1 MIPTSPVSRVS
12 PIRRSRSSSPAAF
25 TVVAWSLL
33 TLWVFAWL
41 LGPGVVSLL
50 DLSLNPQGHA
60 QLRAHGHPFVDARSW
75 WGVPNTLD
83 VLSNLPLVLAGA
95 AGFWCLR
102 GIALAQSTSHALR
115 VFFAGLVLS
124 GLGSATYHWAPDAA
138 TLVIDR
144 LGMAVA
150 FAGVLALSV
159 AERVGQREARL
170 FLPAVLVLA
179 VVSAVLPH
187 LQGNVL
193 PWAVVQFGGMGLVV
207 WAATRSPVQGALGVS
222 LAGLIAL
229 YAVAKLLEF
238 GDEAVFRATGEWVSG
253 HSLKHVAAACA
264 ALPILSAV
272 RRRWLGDNAPVHPA
286 AMG

>member
-1 MIPTSPVSRVS
+1 MIPTSPVALVS
-12 PIRRSRSSSPAAF
+12 PIRPPASPTAF
-25 TVVAWSLL
+25 AVVAWGLL

-41 LGPGVVSLL
+41 LGPTVVSVL

-60 QLRAHGHPFVDARSW
+60 PLHAHGHPFVDARSW

-83 VLSNLPLVLAGA
+83 VLSNLPLVLAGS

-102 GIALAQSTSHALR
+102 GRTLVRSTSHALS
-115 VFFAGLVLS
+115 VFFVGLILS
-124 GLGSATYHWAPDAA
+124 GLGSANYHWAPDAGS
-138 TLVIDR
+138 LVIDR

-159 AERVGQREARL
+159 AERVGHRASSL

-187 LQGNVL
+187 GQGNVL

-207 WAATRSPVQGALGVS
+207 WAATRSSVPGALGVS

-229 YAVAKLLEF
+229 YALAKLLEW
-238 GDEAVFRATGEWVSG
+238 GDEAVFRATGDWVSG

-264 ALPILSAV
+264 ALPILV
-272 RRRWLGDNAPVHPA
+272 RLRRRGLGDNAPVHPA

>member
-1 MIPTSPVSRVS
+1 MVT
-12 PIRRSRSSSPAAF
+12 
-25 TVVAWSLL
+25 WSLL
-33 TLWVFAWL
+33 ALWALAWL
-41 LGPGVVSLL
+41 VGPALL
-50 DLSLNPQGHA
+50 SMAGLVLHPHGHA
-60 QLRAHGHPFVDARSW
+60 DLYAHGHPFVDARSW

-95 AGFWCLR
+95 AGFLSLR
-102 GIALAQSTSHALR
+102 GRMLAQPAANALR
-115 VFFAGLVLS
+115 VFFAGLILS
-124 GLGSATYHWAPDAA
+124 GLGSASYHWAPDAGS
-138 TLVIDR
+138 LVIDR

-159 AERVGQREARL
+159 AERIGLHESRG
-170 FLPAVLVLA
+170 FLPVVLALA

-193 PWAVVQFGGMGLVV
+193 PWAVVQFGGMGLVLWV
-207 WAATRSPVQGALGVS
+207 AARPPVTGALCASWV
-222 LAGLIAL
+222 GLIAL
-229 YAVAKLLEF
+229 YAVAKLLEL

-264 ALPILSAV
+264 ALPILGALK
-272 RRRWLGDNAPVHPA
+272 RQALGDNAPVHPA

>member
-1 MIPTSPVSRVS
+1 MIPTSPVS
-12 PIRRSRSSSPAAF
+12 PIRHPSPRAAF

-33 TLWVFAWL
+33 ALWVFAWL
-41 LGPGVVSLL
+41 AGPTVLSLL
-50 DLSLNPQGHA
+50 DLALNPHGHA
-60 QLRAHGHPFVDARSW
+60 PLRAHGHPFVDARSW

-95 AGFWCLR
+95 TGLWSLQGR
-102 GIALAQSTSHALR
+102 TLNLPTRNALR
-115 VFFAGLVLS
+115 VFFAGLVLC
-124 GLGSATYHWAPDAA
+124 GLGSATYHWAPDASS
-138 TLVIDR
+138 LVIDR

-159 AERVGQREARL
+159 AERVGRREARI

-179 VVSAVLPH
+179 VVSAALPH

-207 WAATRSPVQGALGVS
+207 WAASRRPVQGALGVS
-222 LAGLIAL
+222 LIGLIAL

-253 HSLKHVAAACA
+253 HSLKHVAAASA
-264 ALPILSAV
+264 AFPILV
-272 RRRWLGDNAPVHPA
+272 GLGRHRLGDNAPVPPS
-286 AMG
+286 AMA

>member
-1 MIPTSPVSRVS
+1 MIPTSTIF
-12 PIRRSRSSSPAAF
+12 PIRRPSPPIAF
-25 TVVAWSLL
+25 TVIALSLL

-41 LGPGVVSLL
+41 LGPSVVSLL
-50 DLSLNPQGHA
+50 DLTLNLHGHA
-60 QLRAHGHPFVDARSW
+60 PLHAHGHPFVDARSW

-102 GIALAQSTSHALR
+102 GLTLAPSTTYALR

-124 GLGSATYHWAPDAA
+124 DLGSAAYHWAPDASS
-138 TLVIDR
+138 LVIDR
-144 LGMAVA
+144 MGMAVA

-159 AERVGQREARL
+159 AERVGQREARW
-170 FLPAVLVLA
+170 FLPVVLA
-179 VVSAVLPH
+179 LALVSAVLPH
-187 LQGNVL
+187 VQGNVL

-207 WAATRSPVQGALGVS
+207 WAATRRPVEGALGVS
-222 LAGLIAL
+222 LTGLVAL
-229 YAVAKLLEF
+229 YAVAKLLEL
-238 GDEAVFRATGEWVSG
+238 GDEAVFRATGDWVSG

-264 ALPILSAV
+264 ALPILSGL
-272 RRRWLGDNAPVHPA
+272 RPRPLGDNAPVHPA

>member
-1 MIPTSPVSRVS
+1 MIPTSPVS
-12 PIRRSRSSSPAAF
+12 PIRHPSSPTAF
-25 TVVAWSLL
+25 TVVTWSLL

-41 LGPGVVSLL
+41 LGPTVVSLL
-50 DLSLNPQGHA
+50 DIPLNPHGHA
-60 QLRAHGHPFVDARSW
+60 PLHVHGHPFVDARSW

-83 VLSNLPLVLAGA
+83 VLSNVPLVIAGV
-95 AGFWCLR
+95 AGFCCLR
-102 GIALAQSTSHALR
+102 ERTLARHTSHALR
-115 VFFAGLVLS
+115 VFFAGLIFS
-124 GLGSATYHWAPDAA
+124 GLGSATYHWAPDAGS
-138 TLVIDR
+138 LVIDR

-170 FLPAVLVLA
+170 FLPTVLLLA
-179 VVSAVLPH
+179 LGSAVLPQV
-187 LQGNVL
+187 QGNVL

-207 WAATRSPVQGALGVS
+207 WAAMRSPVQGAIGVS

-238 GDEAVFRATGEWVSG
+238 GDEALFRATGEWVSG

-264 ALPILSAV
+264 ALPILWGLGPQ
-272 RRRWLGDNAPVHPA
+272 RPGDNAPAHPT

>member
-1 MIPTSPVSRVS
+1 MIPTSPVSLVS
-12 PIRRSRSSSPAAF
+12 PIRHPAPSTAF

-33 TLWVFAWL
+33 TFWVFACL
-41 LGPGVVSLL
+41 LGPAVVSLL
-50 DLSLNPQGHA
+50 DLSLNPHGHA
-60 QLRAHGHPFVDARSW
+60 PLHAHRHPFVDARSW

-102 GIALAQSTSHALR
+102 GRMLARSTSHALR
-115 VFFAGLVLS
+115 VFFAGLILS
-124 GLGSATYHWAPDAA
+124 GLGSATYHWAPDAGS
-138 TLVIDR
+138 LVIDR

-159 AERVGQREARL
+159 AERVGQREAHL

-207 WAATRSPVQGALGVS
+207 WAATRSSVQGALGVP
-222 LAGLIAL
+222 LAGLIVL
-229 YAVAKLLEF
+229 YALAKLLEL
-238 GDEAVFRATGEWVSG
+238 GDEAVFRATGDWVSG

-264 ALPILSAV
+264 ALPILV
-272 RRRWLGDNAPVHPA
+272 GLRRRGLGDNAPVHPS

>member
-1 MIPTSPVSRVS
+1 MIPTSPIF
-12 PIRRSRSSSPAAF
+12 PIRHPASPTAF

-41 LGPGVVSLL
+41 LGPNVVSLL

-60 QLRAHGHPFVDARSW
+60 PLHAHGHPFVDARGW

-83 VLSNLPLVLAGA
+83 VLSNLPLVLAGV

-102 GIALAQSTSHALR
+102 GRTLTRSTRHALR
-115 VFFAGLVLS
+115 VFFAGLILS
-124 GLGSATYHWAPDAA
+124 GLGSATYHWAPDAGS
-138 TLVIDR
+138 LVIDR

-150 FAGVLALSV
+150 FAGVLALAV

-207 WAATRSPVQGALGVS
+207 WAATRAPAQGALGVS

-229 YAVAKLLEF
+229 YAVAKLLEL
-238 GDEAVFRATGEWVSG
+238 GDEAVFHATGEWVSG

-264 ALPILSAV
+264 ALPILV
-272 RRRWLGDNAPVHPA
+272 GLRRRGLGDNAPVHPA

>member
-1 MIPTSPVSRVS
+1 MIPTSPVALVS
-12 PIRRSRSSSPAAF
+12 PIRPPASPTAF
-25 TVVAWSLL
+25 AVVAWGLL

-41 LGPGVVSLL
+41 LGPTVVSVL

-60 QLRAHGHPFVDARSW
+60 PLHAHGHPFVDARSW

-83 VLSNLPLVLAGA
+83 VLSNLPLVLAGS

-102 GIALAQSTSHALR
+102 GRTLVRSTSHALS
-115 VFFAGLVLS
+115 VFFVGLILS
-124 GLGSATYHWAPDAA
+124 GLGSATYHWAPDAGS
-138 TLVIDR
+138 LVIDR

-159 AERVGQREARL
+159 AERVGLRESRC
-170 FLPAVLVLA
+170 FLPLVLA
-179 VVSAVLPH
+179 LALVSAALPH

-193 PWAVVQFGGMGLVV
+193 PWAVVQFGGMGLVLWV
-207 WAATRSPVQGALGVS
+207 AARPPVPGALGVS
-222 LAGLIAL
+222 WVGLIAL
-229 YAVAKLLEF
+229 YAVAKLLEL

-264 ALPILSAV
+264 ALPVLCSL
-272 RRRWLGDNAPVHPA
+272 RQHRLGDNPPVHPA